1 MATPI
6 NNHYVL
12 ITGASEGF
20 GKALALECA
29 ARGRNLVLV
38 ALPTPELYYLGI
50 FIEKNYQVDV
60 ITIEAD
66 LSDIEECVK
75 VYEAV
80 IEKRIQLNILINN
93 AGIGGTH
100 FFEERNAR
108 DYFRQIQL
116 NVAAPTILARLFLPM
131 LKSNGPA
138 HILNVSSLASFF
150 CLPKKQVY
158 SATKSYL
165 LAFSRSL
172 RKELKQ
178 SNIHV
183 SVLCPGGMNTTPS
196 LTLANRTGT
205 WLSQWSIMDPEVVAE
220 FAMDRMFRNKEVII
234 PGQLNRFFLAL
245 DKMLP
250 HIIKEKL
257 IAIQMR
263 KFIPIPAIHV
273 NPTQLI

>member
-80 IEKRIQLNILINN
+80 IAKKIQLNILINN

>member
-38 ALPTPELYYLGI
+38 ALPTPELYYLGV

-172 RKELKQ
+172 RKELKH

-220 FAMDRMFRNKEVII
+220 FAMDRLFRNKEVII

-257 IAIQMR
+257 IAIQMK

>member
-1 MATPI
+1 MVSP
-6 NNHYVL
+6 NNDHYVL

-38 ALPTPELYYLGI
+38 ALPTPELYHLEI
-50 FIEKNYQVDV
+50 FIERNYKVNV
-60 ITIEAD
+60 ISIEAD
-66 LSDIEECVK
+66 LSDIEQCVK
-75 VYEAV
+75 VYEVV

-131 LKSNGPA
+131 LKTNGPS

-150 CLPKKQVY
+150 SMPKKQVY
-158 SATKSYL
+158 GATKSYL

-172 RKELKQ
+172 RKELKHN
-178 SNIHV
+178 NIHV

-205 WLSQWSIMDPEVVAE
+205 WLSQWSIMDPEVVAA
-220 FAMDRMFRNKEVII
+220 FAMHRMFQHQEVII
-234 PGQLNRFFLAL
+234 PGLWNRFFLAL
-245 DKMLP
+245 DKILP
-250 HIIKEKL
+250 HALKEKL
-257 IAIQMR
+257 IDLQMR
-263 KFIPIPAIHV
+263 KFVPVAAIQTHP
-273 NPTQLI
+273 NQLI

>member
-38 ALPTPELYYLGI
+38 ALPTPELYYLGV
-50 FIEKNYQVDV
+50 FIQKNYQVDV

-100 FFEERNAR
+100 FFEDRNAR

-172 RKELKQ
+172 RKELKH

-220 FAMDRMFRNKEVII
+220 FAMDRLFRNKEVII

-263 KFIPIPAIHV
+263 KFIPIPAIQV

>member
-1 MATPI
+1 
-6 NNHYVL
+6 
-12 ITGASEGF
+12 
-20 GKALALECA
+20 
-29 ARGRNLVLV
+29 
-38 ALPTPELYYLGI
+38 
-50 FIEKNYQVDV
+50 
-60 ITIEAD
+60 
-66 LSDIEECVK
+66 
-75 VYEAV
+75 
-80 IEKRIQLNILINN
+80 
-93 AGIGGTH
+93 
-100 FFEERNAR
+100 
-108 DYFRQIQL
+108 
-116 NVAAPTILARLFLPM
+116 M

-263 KFIPIPAIHV
+263 KFIPIPAIHI

>member
-80 IEKRIQLNILINN
+80 IAKKIQLNILINN

-196 LTLANRTGT
+196 LTLANRTCT